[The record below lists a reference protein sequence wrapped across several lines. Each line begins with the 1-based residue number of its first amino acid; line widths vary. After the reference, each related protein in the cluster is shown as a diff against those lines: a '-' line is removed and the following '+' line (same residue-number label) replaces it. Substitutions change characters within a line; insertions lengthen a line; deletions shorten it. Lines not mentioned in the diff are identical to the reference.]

1 MIKIPYLQT
10 NSIACFP
17 NQYSFYISMT
27 NASKLNKRKKRKK
40 DRQIKID
47 MILHQ
52 DPGNAPTH

>member
-10 NSIACFP
+10 NSIACFS

-27 NASKLNKRKKRKK
+27 NALKLSERKKRKK

-52 DPGNAPTH
+52 DPGNVPTH